1 MNTSD
6 TTDTLSTQQELE
18 QRIWDLLREIPDP
31 EIPTINLV
39 DLGIIRKVTITD
51 NAAQD
56 TSHSWHI
63 RVEMMPTFVG
73 CPALDMMK
81 RDIQRTLS
89 LYGTVDVKVVYSE
102 VWTTERIT
110 EAGRTMLCAAGLTPP
125 PRKNVMMLPMY
136 QQAVAHQ
143 CPHCGSQ
150 DTYLDN
156 LFGPTPCR
164 AIGYCEG
171 CHQPFEQFKAV

>member
-1 MNTSD
+1 MNTPD
-6 TTDTLSTQQELE
+6 VLPVFSTPDELE
-18 QRIWDLLREIPDP
+18 RHVWDVLRTIPDP

-39 DLGIIRKVTITD
+39 DLGIIRKVSVAEKVSD
-51 NAAQD
+51 ED
-56 TSHSWHI
+56 TPSWHI

-73 CPALDMMK
+73 CPALDMMR

-89 LYGTVDVKVVYSE
+89 TCGTVDVKVVYSE

-110 EAGRTMLCAAGLTPP
+110 EAGRTMLQSAGLTPP

-136 QQAVAHQ
+136 QQSIAHQ

-150 DTYLDN
+150 ETHLDN